1 MFYENLSYTEMM
13 LKLWGSGKVTAEDK
27 EWLDDISTRKILRF
41 SERDQLVRL
50 MIQIFGEPSWK
61 K

>member
-13 LKLWGSGKVTAEDK
+13 RKLWDSGKVTAEEK
-27 EWLDDISTRKILRF
+27 EWLDDISTRKTLRF
-41 SERDQLVRL
+41 SERYRVVKL

-61 K
+61 